1 MNSRFVIAG
10 ICRRIARI
18 LSIPLV
24 PIAAFYLLFVGLQI
38 PSEGGSVI
46 GFILYMLFFLGML
59 GGLVI
64 AFWKEGLGSIVSL
77 IAVAGFFVTVWAI
90 SGFTRL
96 LEISPLAGPIHLL
109 FALLIP
115 GYHLDASPIAK
126 WVPMISWILLI
137 TPIGLFFVAW
147 ALRRER
153 PVKAA

>member
-1 MNSRFVIAG
+1 MNARFVIAG
-10 ICRRIARI
+10 ICRWIARV

-46 GFILYMLFFLGML
+46 GFVLYMLFLLAML

-64 AFWKEGLGSIVSL
+64 AWRKEGLGSIVSL
-77 IAVAGFFVTVWAI
+77 VAVAGFFVTGWAI
-90 SGFTRL
+90 SGFREML
-96 LEISPLAGPIHLL
+96 DVSPLSGPIHLL

-126 WVPMISWILLI
+126 WVPVISWVLLI
-137 TPIGLFFVAW
+137 TPICLFFVSW
-147 ALRRER
+147 VLRKER
-153 PVKAA
+153 PVKAG